1 MSNPADIKELNPIL
15 SRIRHLGSLL
25 QSAGL
30 AIENH
35 EDWDAVIGAGEMI
48 VNEAEKAFALLEEL
62 EK

>member
-1 MSNPADIKELNPIL
+1 MSNPVDIKQINPIL
-15 SRIRHLGSLL
+15 SRIRALGSLL

-35 EDWDAVIGAGEMI
+35 EDWDAVIGAGKMI
-48 VNEAEKAFALLEEL
+48 VDEAEKAFSLLEEL